1 MVRTKRGNAW
11 QLSGNISRD
20 DMGFIIR
27 SIFWLSLV
35 LLIIPFGGSGG
46 NGQEN
51 MVSPVEA
58 LIAAR
63 GAIQDVTGMCER
75 KPEVCE
81 TGKAALHTIGVRARE
96 GARIAYEA
104 LDSRYGDDADGTE
117 MAARD
122 PVAEVIATGSV
133 PESR

>member
-1 MVRTKRGNAW
+1 
-11 QLSGNISRD
+11 
-20 DMGFIIR
+20 MGFIIR

-35 LLIIPFGGSGG
+35 LLLIPFGGVGS
-46 NGQEN
+46 NGQEDI
-51 MVSPVEA
+51 VSPVEA
-58 LIAAR
+58 LLAAR

-104 LDSRYGDDADGTE
+104 LDSRYGDGTTEIAAGDPIAD
-117 MAARD
+117 
-122 PVAEVIATGSV
+122 VIATGSV

>member
-1 MVRTKRGNAW
+1 
-11 QLSGNISRD
+11 
-20 DMGFIIR
+20 MGFIIR

>member
-1 MVRTKRGNAW
+1 
-11 QLSGNISRD
+11 
-20 DMGFIIR
+20 MGFIIR

-35 LLIIPFGGSGG
+35 LLVIPFGGTGG
-46 NGQEN
+46 TQDD

-58 LIAAR
+58 LLAAR

-96 GARIAYEA
+96 GARFAYQA
-104 LDSRYGDDADGTE
+104 LDSYDTE
-117 MAARD
+117 MAPEVASSD
-122 PVAEVIATGSV
+122 PVADIIATGSV